1 MPLDQRYALPDQDF
15 FAYFKVSGST
25 MKPVLNLI
33 QEQEKKKKKKNS
45 PRNERKEPAR
55 ERERIASV
63 PWWCPTRSSMCNAA
77 ASSLFLTI
85 TLGDK
90 CCCES
95 SNDSTDEVTKAQK
108 GRWSVC
114 AEPRTEDKQ
123 RQDLDSCFYLFH
135 QPTEHPRPGQQ
146 GYRNQNPW
154 GHGAQSLWSKA
165 RHLLSSSLASGWQ
178 RGSLRPG
185 SICI

>member
-1 MPLDQRYALPDQDF
+1 
-15 FAYFKVSGST
+15 
-25 MKPVLNLI
+25 
-33 QEQEKKKKKKNS
+33 
-45 PRNERKEPAR
+45 
-55 ERERIASV
+55 
-63 PWWCPTRSSMCNAA
+63 MCNAA

-146 GYRNQNPW
+146 GYRNQNPR
-154 GHGAQSLWSKA
+154 GHGAQSLQSKA

-178 RGSLRPG
+178 SSSWVNMHLIRLFFGKIHIKHGLSLFHT
-185 SICI
+185 SVE